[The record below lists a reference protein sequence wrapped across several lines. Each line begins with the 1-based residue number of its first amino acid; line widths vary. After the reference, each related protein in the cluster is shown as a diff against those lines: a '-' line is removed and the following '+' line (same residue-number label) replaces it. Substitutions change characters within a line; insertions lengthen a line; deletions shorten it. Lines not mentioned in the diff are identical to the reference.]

1 MQESK
6 LKYKWQ
12 ARPEIP
18 GEIRNI
24 SPQVPQPVRELIKR
38 RGLQKEFL
46 DSRYSSLSNWRDL
59 PGAEKAAGIIRN
71 SIENG
76 ERIMVHGDFD
86 ADGITATATALR
98 VLRHMGAHVL
108 HHLPCRFE
116 EGYGL
121 GEEGIKRCVDEKIDL
136 LVTVDCGIGAVEQV
150 KELRDCGI
158 RVVVTDHHVP
168 GAVLPPADAVVN
180 PELSSDESA
189 PWRHLSG
196 AGVIHTVLR
205 GLFPDDL
212 PAVMNPDL
220 VAIGTICDMVEL
232 SGDNRILVKE
242 GLSVMAGSPVPGIA
256 ALIRESGGAD
266 TRLSTFDIGF
276 GIGPRI
282 NSAGRITHADT
293 ALELLLEEDPRMA
306 AELAANLESSNNR
319 RKELDSIVFREAL
332 EQLEGATGAVALA
345 ASDNW
350 HPGVI
355 GISASKI
362 SRKLNK
368 PAILISW
375 DGETGRGSA
384 RGLPGMEVHT
394 LLSSA
399 MEEGLLEKFGGHSM
413 AAGLT
418 VSRSRYGEFK
428 DFMEE
433 RAAMLY
439 SSSSLP
445 VLYIDGRL
453 EPRQC
458 TMEVYDALGILE
470 PFGQGNPEP
479 VWMARGLFPGTYRT
493 VGKEQRHLQVSFQA
507 GAVTLRAIGFHM
519 GHRTSELNRPLDVA
533 FRLKPDSFRGGS
545 AVQLV
550 IEDMKPAAERRN

>member
-1 MQESK
+1 M
-6 LKYKWQ
+6 
-12 ARPEIP
+12 P
-18 GEIRNI
+18 GDMDNI
-24 SPQVPQPVRELIKR
+24 STQIPQPVRELIKR
-38 RGLQKEFL
+38 RGLKREFL
-46 DSRYSSLSNWRDL
+46 QSDYSSLSNWRDL
-59 PGAEKAAGIIRN
+59 PGAEAAAVIIRN
-71 SIENG
+71 SIERG
-76 ERIMVHGDFD
+76 ERILIHGDFD

-98 VLRHMGAHVL
+98 VLRHLGADVR

-121 GEEGIKRCVDEKIDL
+121 GQEGIKRCKDEKIDL

-150 KELRDCGI
+150 QELLDSGV
-158 RVVVTDHHVP
+158 RVIVTDHHVP
-168 GAVLPPADAVVN
+168 GPVLPKADAVVN
-180 PELSSDESA
+180 PELSPDRSA

-196 AGVIHTVLR
+196 AGVIHAVLR
-205 GLFPDDL
+205 GLFPAEL
-212 PAVMNPDL
+212 PGVMDPDL
-220 VAIGTICDMVEL
+220 VAIGTICDMVDL

-242 GLSVMAGSPVPGIA
+242 GLSIMGESPVPGIA
-256 ALIRESGGAD
+256 ALMRESGGAD
-266 TRLSTFDIGF
+266 TRLSAFHIGF

-293 ALELLLEEDPRMA
+293 ALALLLEEDPRIA
-306 AELAANLESSNNR
+306 AELAAKLEASNNR
-319 RKELDSIVFREAL
+319 RKELDNSVFIEAL
-332 EQLEGATGAVALA
+332 EQVDGSSGAVALA
-345 ASDNW
+345 ESDKW

-368 PAILISW
+368 PAILIAW

-399 MEEGLLEKFGGHSM
+399 NEEGLLEKFGGHSM

-418 VSRSRYGEFK
+418 VCRSRYGEFR
-428 DFMEE
+428 DFIEE
-433 RAAMLY
+433 RAAALF
-439 SSSSLP
+439 SSCSLP

-453 EPRQC
+453 DPEQC
-458 TMEVYDALGILE
+458 SMEVYDALGILE

-493 VGKEQRHLQVSFQA
+493 VGKDERHLQVSFQA
-507 GAVTLRAIGFHM
+507 GASTLRAIGFGM

-550 IEDMKPAAERRN
+550 IEDMKPAAERKG

>member
-1 MQESK
+1 M
-6 LKYKWQ
+6 
-12 ARPEIP
+12 P
-18 GEIRNI
+18 GGIEDI
-24 SPQVPQPVRELIKR
+24 SAQVPQPVRELIKR
-38 RGLQKEFL
+38 RGLRREYL
-46 DSRYSSLSNWRDL
+46 HSDYSSLSNWRDL
-59 PGAEKAAGIIRN
+59 PGAVAAAGIIRD
-71 SIENG
+71 SIEKG
-76 ERIMVHGDFD
+76 ERILVHGDFD

-98 VLRHMGAHVL
+98 VLRHLGADVR

-121 GEEGIKRCVDEKIDL
+121 GEEGVKRCKDEKIDL

-150 KELRDCGI
+150 EELRDSGV
-158 RVVVTDHHVP
+158 RVIVTDHHVP
-168 GAVLPPADAVVN
+168 GAALPEADAVVN
-180 PELSSDESA
+180 PELSSHRSV

-205 GLFPDDL
+205 GLFSGDL
-212 PAVMNPDL
+212 PRVMDPDL

-232 SGDNRILVKE
+232 SGDNRILVKR
-242 GLSVMAGSPVPGIA
+242 GLAIMAESPVPGITA
-256 ALIRESGGAD
+256 MIRESGGAD
-266 TRLSTFDIGF
+266 ARLSAFHIGF

-293 ALELLLEEDPRMA
+293 ALDLLLEEDPRMA
-306 AELAANLESSNNR
+306 AELAAKLEASNNR
-319 RKELDSIVFREAL
+319 RKELDSSVFTEAL
-332 EQLEGATGAVALA
+332 EQLNGSTGAVALA
-345 ASDNW
+345 ASDSW

-399 MEEGLLEKFGGHSM
+399 MEAGLLEKFGGHSM

-418 VSRSRYGEFK
+418 VSRSRYGEFRE
-428 DFMEE
+428 FIEE
-433 RAAMLY
+433 RSAALY
-439 SSSSLP
+439 SACSLP

-453 EPRQC
+453 DPEQC
-458 TMEVYDALGILE
+458 SMEVYDALGILE

-493 VGKEQRHLQVSFQA
+493 VGKDQRHLQVSFQA
-507 GAVTLRAIGFHM
+507 GAATLRAIGFDM

-550 IEDMKPAAERRN
+550 IEDMKPAAERKG